1 MKKITLLLIGLSLLT
16 ACSESPLDKLKSDK
30 ADHAIL
36 PFWEKEAKAKSS
48 LWNEAVSYCEQNQ
61 DKPNCGAIKSI
72 QFDESMLKSMT
83 PKKVPAYGS
92 NPDECF

>member
-1 MKKITLLLIGLSLLT
+1 MGLSLLT
-16 ACSESPLDKLKSDK
+16 ACSESPLDKLSSDK
-30 ADHAIL
+30 ADHSIL

-48 LWNEAVSYCEQNQ
+48 LWTDAVTYCSKNT

-72 QFDESMLKSMT
+72 QFNESMLNSIK
-83 PKKVPAYGS
+83 PKAVPAYGS